1 MRFEEMEVWRRSVAL
16 SVEMFRHFKE
26 CRDFGFKDQI
36 TRSALSVPSNIA
48 EGFERVSLKD
58 RGRFWSYAKGSVG
71 ELRTQ
76 VHIGSEIDYIDEIVA
91 GKWLSETDQLSKM
104 LGALIYGI
112 KRELSEG

>member
-1 MRFEEMEVWRRSVAL
+1 MRFEEMEVWCRSVAL

-26 CRDFGFKDQI
+26 CRDYGFKDQI

-76 VHIGSEIDYIDEIVA
+76 VHIGSEIDYIDDTVA
-91 GKWLSETDQLSKM
+91 GKWLSETDQLSRM
-104 LGALIYGI
+104 LGALIHGI
-112 KRELSEG
+112 RRELNEC